1 MSCAIITGASRGIGK
16 EIAKTLAKN
25 GHNIVINYRSENLEI
40 TSLINEI
47 EALGVK
53 CLALQKDVSN
63 FEQSK
68 ELVDLAAAEFGEID
82 ILINNAGI
90 TKDKLIAR
98 MKEED
103 FDQVM
108 KVNVNGTFNCTKHA
122 FKYMMK
128 QKHGAIVNMSS
139 VVGITGNMGQA
150 NYSASKGAVNSF
162 TKSCAQEFARYN
174 VRVNAIAPGFIQTDM
189 TDVLPEE
196 VKASILKS
204 IPLNVMGSTED
215 VANAVEFLVSPKAK
229 YITGQILSVNGGM
242 A

>member
-1 MSCAIITGASRGIGK
+1 M
-16 EIAKTLAKN
+16 
-25 GHNIVINYRSENLEI
+25 
-40 TSLINEI
+40 
-47 EALGVK
+47 
-53 CLALQKDVSN
+53 
-63 FEQSK
+63 
-68 ELVDLAAAEFGEID
+68 AADTFGEID
-82 ILINNAGI
+82 ILVNNAGI

-122 FKYMMK
+122 VKYMMK

-150 NYSASKGAVNSF
+150 NYSASKGAVISF
-162 TKSCAQEFARYN
+162 TKSCAQELARYN
-174 VRVNAIAPGFIQTDM
+174 IRVNAIAPGFIQTDM

-196 VKASILKS
+196 VKASILSSVPMNK
-204 IPLNVMGSTED
+204 LGTVQD
-215 VANAVEFLVSPKAK
+215 VADAVEFLVSSKAS
-229 YITGQILSVNGGM
+229 YITGQVLSVNGGM

>member
-16 EIAKTLAKN
+16 EIARTLAKN
-25 GHNIVINYRSENLEI
+25 GHNIVINYRSENPEI

-47 EALGVK
+47 EAFGVK
-53 CLALQKDVSN
+53 CAAFQKDVSN
-63 FEQSK
+63 FEEAK
-68 ELVDLAAAEFGEID
+68 ELIDLAAAEFGEID

-108 KVNVNGTFNCTKHA
+108 KVNVNGTFNCTKHVSR
-122 FKYMMK
+122 YMMK
-128 QKHGAIVNMSS
+128 QKHGVIVNMSS
-139 VVGITGNMGQA
+139 VVGITGNIGQA

-162 TKSCAQEFARYN
+162 TKSCAQELARYN
-174 VRVNAIAPGFIQTDM
+174 VRVNAIAPGFIKTEM
-189 TDVLPEE
+189 TDVLSEE
-196 VKASILKS
+196 VKTSILNS
-204 IPLNVMGSTED
+204 IPMHTLGTTED
-215 VANAVEFLVSPKAK
+215 IANAVEFLVSSKAR

-242 A
+242 V

>member
-25 GHNIVINYRSENLEI
+25 GHNIVINYRSENSEI

-53 CLALQKDVSN
+53 CKAFQKDVSD

-68 ELVDLAAAEFGEID
+68 ELIELAIAEFGEID
-82 ILINNAGI
+82 ILVNNAGI
-90 TKDKLIAR
+90 TKDKLIVR

-128 QKHGAIVNMSS
+128 QKHGVIVNMSS

-189 TDVLPEE
+189 TDVLTDD
-196 VKASILKS
+196 VKAAILSS
-204 IPLNVMGSTED
+204 IPLNTLGTTED